1 MRPFLQSDEA
11 KREVVMRAFRLVRA
25 VPIVVLALLCG
36 PVRAADDLVI
46 PLKFIPTK
54 KLGSDSQTLRE
65 GISNKPIAV
74 AIEDSRQVKTKD
86 LVGEGTGSGDTTFRI
101 RYAGHLPS
109 YLKTTVQDRFGT
121 WGVQTNESSD
131 LLIMIRVTRFH
142 VLETHAF
149 YGSIFTAE
157 VQLPWTLT
165 DRAGHVFASGTAL
178 GTGKTKGRWRNPIN
192 CEEVLADALQQAAAG
207 ILADAKLQEAWL
219 AAVPKPAPEHVAADP
234 TAPARPQGRVDMAV
248 PASRVN
254 SKVPPAVR
262 PKTPAQLLAD
272 VKQLRRE
279 QVGTGLLVDYVS
291 RQTLAS
297 AFSANDL
304 VQWKKAGVPE
314 PVMAAALQRAP

>member
-1 MRPFLQSDEA
+1 MRIIRSA
-11 KREVVMRAFRLVRA
+11 GA
-25 VPIVVLALLCG
+25 VSVVLLALAVAVGLAHAG
-36 PVRAADDLVI
+36 DDLVI

-54 KLGSDSQTLRE
+54 TLGSDETTLRE
-65 GISNKPIAV
+65 GISNKPVAI

-86 LVGEGTGSGDTTFRI
+86 LVGQGTGTGDDTFRI

-109 YLKTTVQDRFGT
+109 YLKTTVQDRFGA
-121 WGVQTNESSD
+121 WGVQTNDTSN
-131 LLIMIRVTRFH
+131 LVMMIRVTRFH
-142 VLETHAF
+142 VLETRAF
-149 YGSIFTAE
+149 YGSTFTAE

-192 CEEVLADALQQAAAG
+192 CEEVLSDALQQAAARV
-207 ILADAKLQEAWL
+207 LADAGLQEAWL
-219 AAVPKPAPEHVAADP
+219 AAVPQPAPEHVATAAA
-234 TAPARPQGRVDMAV
+234 APARPQGRVAMAV
-248 PASRVN
+248 PPSRLN
-254 SKVPPAVR
+254 SKAAPAVL

-279 QVGTGLLVDYVS
+279 QLGTSLLVDYVS
-291 RQTLAS
+291 KQTLAS

>member
-1 MRPFLQSDEA
+1 
-11 KREVVMRAFRLVRA
+11 MRAIRLVRA
-25 VPIVVLALLCG
+25 VPLVVLALLCV
-36 PVRAADDLVI
+36 PVQAAEDLVI

-54 KLGSDSQTLRE
+54 KLGSDAQTLRE
-65 GISNKPIAV
+65 GISNKPIAI

-86 LVGEGTGSGDTTFRI
+86 LVGEGTGSGDNTFRI
-101 RYAGHLPS
+101 RYTGHLPS

-121 WGVQTNESSD
+121 WGVQTNDSSD
-131 LLIMIRVTRFH
+131 LVVMIRVTRFH

-207 ILADAKLQEAWL
+207 ILADTKLQEAWL
-219 AAVPKPAPEHVAADP
+219 TAVPQPAPMHVATTP
-234 TAPARPQGRVDMAV
+234 PAPSRPQGQVGTAASPARGNAKGAV
-248 PASRVN
+248 A
-254 SKVPPAVR
+254 AH

-272 VKQLRRE
+272 IKMLRQQQL
-279 QVGTGLLVDYVS
+279 GTGLLVDYVS
-291 RQTLAS
+291 KQTLAS

>member
-1 MRPFLQSDEA
+1 MRT
-11 KREVVMRAFRLVRA
+11 FRLAGV
-25 VPIVVLALLCG
+25 VSVVLLAFAVGLVHAG
-36 PVRAADDLVI
+36 EDLII

-54 KLGSDSQTLRE
+54 KLGSDAATLRE
-65 GISNKPIAV
+65 GISNKPIAI

-86 LVGEGTGSGDTTFRI
+86 LIGEGTGSGDDTFRI

-121 WGVQTNESSD
+121 WGVQTNDGSD
-131 LLIMIRVTRFH
+131 LVMMIRVTRFH

-149 YGSIFTAE
+149 YGSTFTAE
-157 VQLPWTLT
+157 AQLPWTLT
-165 DRAGHVFASGTAL
+165 DRSGRVFASGTAL

-192 CEEVLADALQQAAAG
+192 CEEVLADALQQAAASVIG
-207 ILADAKLQEAWL
+207 DAGLQEAWL
-219 AAVPKPAPEHVAADP
+219 AAVPQPAPEHVATAAA
-234 TAPARPQGRVDMAV
+234 APARPQGRVVMAV
-248 PASRVN
+248 PPSRVN
-254 SKVPPAVR
+254 SKVAPAVL

-291 RQTLAS
+291 KQTLAS